1 MKQTQKTEKNTCVG
15 SSFRGL
21 AVATIKEGKA
31 LGIISHVNFDPIERK
46 ISSFVVKNSFWSKEN
61 GLIKVDSIVSVGE
74 DIVLVDSL
82 ADFVS
87 LEENSDLNSI
97 DFKDII
103 GHNIITEDGTLI
115 GRFIDAKFSTSTW
128 RINEIMMKNNL
139 VLNIIP
145 SKVTIGKDEIIVPSN
160 YLSKIIKNESSNSL
174 DKYFGEDTEVETSDL
189 AHKKVVKNDQK
200 STSQNL

>member
-1 MKQTQKTEKNTCVG
+1 MKQTLKTEKDSCVG

-21 AVATIKEGKA
+21 SVATIKEGKT
-31 LGIISHVNFDPIERK
+31 LGIISHVNFDPFERK

-82 ADFVS
+82 ADFLS
-87 LEENSDLNSI
+87 LEENTDLNSI

-103 GHNIITEDGTLI
+103 GHNIITDDGTLI
-115 GRFIDAKFSTSTW
+115 GRFIDAKFSPSTW
-128 RINEIMMKNNL
+128 RIKEIMMKNNL
-139 VLNIIP
+139 VLNITP
-145 SKVTIGKDEIIVPSN
+145 SKITIGKDEIIVPSN
-160 YLSKIIKNESSNSL
+160 YSSKIIKNESSNIL
-174 DKYFGEDTEVETSDL
+174 DKYFGEDIEAETSDL
-189 AHKKVVKNDQK
+189 THKKVVKSDQK

>member
-61 GLIKVDSIVSVGE
+61 GLIRVDSIVSVGE

-103 GHNIITEDGTLI
+103 GHNIITDDGTLI

-160 YLSKIIKNESSNSL
+160 YLSKIIKNESSNIL
-174 DKYFGEDTEVETSDL
+174 DKYFGEDTKVETSDL
-189 AHKKVVKNDQK
+189 AHKKVVKNDQR

>member
-21 AVATIKEGKA
+21 SVATIKEGKA

-61 GLIKVDSIVSVGE
+61 GLIRVDSIVSVGE

-103 GHNIITEDGTLI
+103 GHNIITDDGTLI

-160 YLSKIIKNESSNSL
+160 YLSKIIKNESSNIL
-174 DKYFGEDTEVETSDL
+174 DKYFGEDTKVETSDL
-189 AHKKVVKNDQK
+189 AHKKVVKNDQR